1 MNWKKYMAVFLAAG
15 IVFTAAYAGSPA
27 AAFANEASATYE
39 ANGSD
44 TGSVDTDLTSASQ
57 GNAASNE
64 TGKASAG
71 SGALT
76 VGADSALDAGGS
88 GASEYGSGAGT
99 TPGGDDVLPGGDAVD
114 IGSGEDGSGTDNTP
128 AEGSDLPGG
137 DASGSGVGET
147 GSETGITPTEG
158 IDQPG
163 GDATGSGVGETGD
176 GTGTMPTEGTDQPGS
191 ELTDDGTGEIGDGSD
206 TTPTNDATRPD
217 TILPG
222 RGAGQGAGLPA
233 TVLPGP
239 DTVGEAQNAMSNEPG
254 IMEQI
259 EAAQRIITGKDTGY
273 ASSRRA
279 NPAGTAGTGS
289 ANAGSPFTVRRG
301 SGSYYANTILPVVGE
316 VVPSPVLKKEF
327 RFWTVAKEAAIAKK
341 KLPIREEMKSNSR
354 TIGILPEDA
363 VCYILKEEDG
373 GWIYVESGTVRGFV
387 RKELLISGLK
397 ATMMVETREFAAN
410 VLGNMTGQ
418 TFTEEEILGV
428 AEEKVPALENAAL
441 TFRRATVYQTVV
453 DKDPALAAQDVAI
466 RESQSD
472 DAREIGT
479 LKSGSICYVIADKD
493 QEWIYV
499 ESGDVRG
506 FVKAQ
511 DLLLS
516 DTKINEEGKTLKDQ
530 IEEKGESTYS
540 LATELI
546 SASENEAL
554 YYSLMSTRSGVP
566 GSSKR
571 EAVLS
576 YAAQFIGNPYV
587 WGGTDL
593 VNGADCSGFVQ
604 SIYKQFGYT
613 LPRTAAQ
620 QALSGEKIPVS
631 EALPGD
637 LIFYGN
643 ASGIYHVVMCA
654 GGENTIEAKGSKY
667 GIVSS
672 TLNKKAA
679 VWAIRVMDDADALE
693 YEIPEGLGMIHS
705 YMGWQKVTNTR
716 SQQYAFREAAGMTF
730 DKEGFAVVDNRYVIA
745 CTDTFGAIGDYV
757 DFYQEDGTKIP
768 CIIGDFKNE
777 HDGGCN
783 KWGHM
788 NGQCI
793 IEFVVDKN
801 SWYPTN
807 HANPGTASCHPEW
820 HQYLVKAERVGSFYE

>member
-1 MNWKKYMAVFLAAG
+1 MNWKKYMAVLLAAG

-27 AAFANEASATYE
+27 AAFANEAGETYE
-39 ANGSD
+39 VNG
-44 TGSVDTDLTSASQ
+44 
-57 GNAASNE
+57 
-64 TGKASAG
+64 AG
-71 SGALT
+71 EG
-76 VGADSALDAGGS
+76 SALVDQTSGENRSEMGTTSGGEDILPGDDDS
-88 GASEYGSGAGT
+88 GSCMGEDGSGAGT
-99 TPGGDDVLPGGDAVD
+99 TPMEDSNQPDGEQIGDGA
-114 IGSGEDGSGTDNTP
+114 
-128 AEGSDLPGG
+128 
-137 DASGSGVGET
+137 
-147 GSETGITPTEG
+147 
-158 IDQPG
+158 
-163 GDATGSGVGETGD
+163 GETGD
-176 GTGTMPTEGTDQPGS
+176 GTGTTPAEDTDQPGS
-191 ELTDDGTGEIGDGSD
+191 GQTGDTAGENGSGTGVTPGEETDLPGDSTSGGDSGETGD
-206 TTPTNDATRPD
+206 DAGATPEDGDLMPWEDKVSADSGTEGDDPGATPAERE
-217 TILPG
+217 ILPG
-222 RGAGQGAGLPA
+222 SGADQGTGLPT

-239 DTVGEAQNAMSNEPG
+239 KTIGEAQNAMSNEPG

-259 EAAQRIITGKDTGY
+259 EAAQRIITGKDTDY
-273 ASSRRA
+273 ASGRRA
-279 NPAGTAGTGS
+279 NPAGTK
-289 ANAGSPFTVRRG
+289 NAGSSFTVRRG
-301 SGSYYANTILPVVGE
+301 NDSYYANTILPVVGE

-354 TIGILPEDA
+354 TIGVLPEGA

-397 ATMMVETREFAAN
+397 ATMMVETREFMAN
-410 VLGNMTGQ
+410 VLGNLTRQM
-418 TFTEEEILGV
+418 FTEEEILGV
-428 AEEKVPALENAAL
+428 AEEEVPALENEAL
-441 TFRRATVYQTVV
+441 TYRRATVYQTVI
-453 DKDPALAAQDVAI
+453 DKDPALAAKDVAI
-466 RESQSD
+466 RESQTD

-479 LKSGSICYVIADKD
+479 LKSGSICYVIADRD
-493 QEWIYV
+493 QEWVYV

-506 FVKAQ
+506 FAKAV
-511 DLLLS
+511 DLLFS

-540 LATELI
+540 LATELV
-546 SASENEAL
+546 SADENKAL

-566 GSSKR
+566 GASKR

-593 VNGADCSGFVQ
+593 VHGADCSGFVQ

-643 ASGIYHVVMCA
+643 SSGIYHVVMCA
-654 GGENTIEAKGSKY
+654 GGENTIEAKGRKY

-672 TLNKKAA
+672 ALNKKAA

-693 YEIPEGLGMIHS
+693 YDIPEGLGTVHS

-716 SQQYAFREAAGMTF
+716 SQQYAFRNAAGMTF

-777 HDGGCN
+777 HDAGCN

-788 NGQCI
+788 IGQCI
-793 IEFVVDKN
+793 IEFVVDQY
-801 SWYPTN
+801 SWYPSH

-820 HQYLVKAERVGSFYE
+820 HQNLVKAERVGSFYE

>member
-1 MNWKKYMAVFLAAG
+1 MHWKKYMAVFLAAG

-27 AAFANEASATYE
+27 AAFASEASVTYE
-39 ANGSD
+39 AGVTYEVDGSD
-44 TGSVDTDLTSASQ
+44 AGSVDTNLTSASQ
-57 GNAASNE
+57 GSAASNE
-64 TGKASAG
+64 TGKASAD
-71 SGALT
+71 SLT
-76 VGADSALDAGGS
+76 VGTGED
-88 GASEYGSGAGT
+88 GSGAGT
-99 TPGGDDVLPGGDAVD
+99 TPAEGTDMPGGDA
-114 IGSGEDGSGTDNTP
+114 SGSGTGGDGSEMGTIP

-137 DASGSGVGET
+137 DAVDSGTGGD
-147 GSETGITPTEG
+147 GSEMGTTPAEG
-158 IDQPG
+158 TDLPG
-163 GDATGSGVGETGD
+163 SEQIGDDSGETGD
-176 GTGTMPTEGTDQPGS
+176 GTGTTPAEGGLLPWEDNVSADPGTEGDEEGTTLTDDAVQPGS
-191 ELTDDGTGEIGDGSD
+191 GDGQSG
-206 TTPTNDATRPD
+206 
-217 TILPG
+217 TIQPG
-222 RGAGQGAGLPA
+222 SGDNQGTGLPA

-239 DTVGEAQNAMSNEPG
+239 DTIGAAQDAMNREPG

-259 EAAQRIITGKDTGY
+259 EAAQRIITGKNTGYVRSYGSSTDTG
-273 ASSRRA
+273 S
-279 NPAGTAGTGS
+279 THI
-289 ANAGSPFTVRRG
+289 VRSG

-479 LKSGSICYVIADKD
+479 LKAGSICYVIADKD

-506 FVKAQ
+506 FVKAT

-530 IEEKGESTYS
+530 IEENGESTYS

-546 SASENEAL
+546 SADENEAL

-620 QALSGEKIPVS
+620 QAISGEKIPVS

-693 YEIPEGLGMIHS
+693 YEIPEELGMVHS

-777 HDGGCN
+777 HDVGCN